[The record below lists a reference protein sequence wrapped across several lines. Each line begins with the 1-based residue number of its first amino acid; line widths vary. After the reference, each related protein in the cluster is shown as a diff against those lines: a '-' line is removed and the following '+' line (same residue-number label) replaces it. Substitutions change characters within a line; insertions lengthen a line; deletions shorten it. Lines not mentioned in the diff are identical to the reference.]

1 MGLFC
6 CKKKKQSN
14 IIKISEN
21 SKSIR
26 TFPNKI
32 EIITEA
38 STEKE
43 INKKAK
49 EDSID
54 KEKSSNI
61 FHNIIMKYT
70 KSNKNELKITLYP
83 ENKPRYDFNTESL
96 EKLITKD
103 TLGTSLNINREL
115 AYINSKVP
123 VLNGFYEA
131 HKNHLPI
138 RIKPDDIWL
147 LIVQAFSNH
156 VNYNSEK
163 LRNMFVNFDGKKTLQ
178 VKYRQEYIHEVN
190 NKMLENFSKQINEQM
205 EEYLGKEILDILTPN
220 FTTTDKDKIIIFK
233 ISIMGAFKKYFNY
246 DMFLCGCGLPYIIL
260 EGTAEDFEKIL
271 KKAKKLSKYDF
282 SWYVDRIIPI
292 IQKFID
298 AKRKKIDN
306 KFFKNIVQDN
316 TMTEKVYRG
325 SGIYRGD
332 IQVPSIK
339 GWILKFFAYYNS
351 SERMKD
357 RFDGNEI
364 KIKHF
369 EDLAN
374 QMLIVPFTIIDRNKK
389 KYLMKYSVGF
399 VGCDKNEN
407 NEVFPVSGWI
417 VSPSTE
423 KERES
428 KL

>member
-1 MGLFC
+1 MGLFF
-6 CKKKKQSN
+6 CKKKKQQN
-14 IIKISEN
+14 IIKISDT
-21 SKSIR
+21 SKYNV

-32 EIITEA
+32 EIIAEG

-43 INKKAK
+43 INKK
-49 EDSID
+49 EIDSID
-54 KEKSSNI
+54 KEKSINI
-61 FHNIIMKYT
+61 FHNSMKYT
-70 KSNKNELKITLYP
+70 ESNKNELKIELYP
-83 ENKPRYDFNTESL
+83 KNKPRYNFKTESL

-103 TLGTSLNINREL
+103 TLGTSLNINRKL

-163 LRNMFVNFDGKKTLQ
+163 LRNMFVDFDGKKTLQ
-178 VKYRQEYIHEVN
+178 VDYPQEYIHEVN
-190 NKMLENFSKQINEQM
+190 NKMLEDFSKQINKQM
-205 EEYLGKEILDILTPN
+205 KEYLGEEILDILTPN
-220 FTTTDKDKIIIFK
+220 FTTTDKDKTIIFN

-246 DMFLCGCGLPYIIL
+246 KMFLCGCGLSYIIL
-260 EGTAEDFEKIL
+260 EGTAEDYEKIL
-271 KKAKKLSKYDF
+271 EKAKKLSKYDF
-282 SWYVDRIIPI
+282 SWYVDRILPI

-298 AKRKKIDN
+298 AKRKKIDIN
-306 KFFKNIVQDN
+306 FFKNIVQDD
-316 TMTEKVYRG
+316 TMTEAVYG
-325 SGIYRGD
+325 SGMYRGD
-332 IQVPSIK
+332 IQVPYIK

-351 SERMKD
+351 GKRREG

-364 KIKHF
+364 KIKHI

-374 QMLIVPFTIIDRNKK
+374 QMLIVPFTIIDINKK
-389 KYLMKYSVGF
+389 EYLMKYSVGF

-423 KERES
+423 EERKS